1 MVVCDSVHTDVTI
14 INSPKSSNFEFL
26 LGTLPYSKVFII
38 CSNLII
44 LEGCSD
50 IVKVVPED
58 YALEKSIQQ
67 LALHQN
73 WVESVDGLLVS
84 SLVYLCNRGAN
95 MDKVVNGGRPS
106 AKKEDSPKEKNNLN
120 IKDNLKKG

>member
-1 MVVCDSVHTDVTI
+1 M
-14 INSPKSSNFEFL
+14 
-26 LGTLPYSKVFII
+26 
-38 CSNLII
+38 
-44 LEGCSD
+44 
-50 IVKVVPED
+50 KVVPED

-95 MDKVVNGGRPS
+95 MDKVVNGGRHS
-106 AKKEDSPKEKNNLN
+106 AKKDSPKEKNNLN

>member
-1 MVVCDSVHTDVTI
+1 MAVCDSVHTDDVTI
-14 INSPKSSNFEFL
+14 INSPKSSNFQFL

-58 YALEKSIQQ
+58 YALELSIFVIQQ

-73 WVESVDGLLVS
+73 WVESGEWFIGLIT
-84 SLVYLCNRGAN
+84 SLF
-95 MDKVVNGGRPS
+95 MS
-106 AKKEDSPKEKNNLN
+106 
-120 IKDNLKKG
+120 

>member
-58 YALEKSIQQ
+58 YALELSIFVIQQ

-73 WVESVDGLLVS
+73 WVESGEWFIGLIT
-84 SLVYLCNRGAN
+84 SLF
-95 MDKVVNGGRPS
+95 MS
-106 AKKEDSPKEKNNLN
+106 
-120 IKDNLKKG
+120 